1 MWSIS
6 SSGNFSH
13 NIKKRYSS
21 ENSDLKVYVV
31 FVDVVVVVAVAVVAV
46 AIQVVVIAAAAA
58 AAAVVVVVAALVIC
72 LCSLRKTRKVYK
84 SVNNKTRTTAAICI
98 NNYSPKSTQRALFPV
113 PLFNFKI
120 LTKRRYFYFC
130 SVHRTELQPNCF
142 WINL

>member
-6 SSGNFSH
+6 SSANFSH

-21 ENSDLKVYVV
+21 ENSDLKVYAV
-31 FVDVVVVVAVAVVAV
+31 FVDVVVVAVVVVAV

-58 AAAVVVVVAALVIC
+58 AAAAVVVVVVAALVI
-72 LCSLRKTRKVYK
+72 CSLRKTRKVYK

>member
-13 NIKKRYSS
+13 SIKKRYSS

-31 FVDVVVVVAVAVVAV
+31 FVDVVVVAVVVVAV

-58 AAAVVVVVAALVIC
+58 AAAAVVVVVVAALVI
-72 LCSLRKTRKVYK
+72 CSLRKTRKVYK
-84 SVNNKTRTTAAICI
+84 SVNNKTRTTAK
-98 NNYSPKSTQRALFPV
+98 NTQRALFPV

>member
-6 SSGNFSH
+6 SSANYSH

-31 FVDVVVVVAVAVVAV
+31 FVDVVVVAVVVVAV

-58 AAAVVVVVAALVIC
+58 AAVVVVVVAALVI
-72 LCSLRKTRKVYK
+72 CSLRKTRKVYK

>member
-13 NIKKRYSS
+13 SIKKRYSS

-31 FVDVVVVVAVAVVAV
+31 FVDVVVVAVVVVAV

-58 AAAVVVVVAALVIC
+58 AAAAAVVVVVVAALVI
-72 LCSLRKTRKVYK
+72 CSLRKTRKVYK

-98 NNYSPKSTQRALFPV
+98 NNYSPKNTQRALFPV